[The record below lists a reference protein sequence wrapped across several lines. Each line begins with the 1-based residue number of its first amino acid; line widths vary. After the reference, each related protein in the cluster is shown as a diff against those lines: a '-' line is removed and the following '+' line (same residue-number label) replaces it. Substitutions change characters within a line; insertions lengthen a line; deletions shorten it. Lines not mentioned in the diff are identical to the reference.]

1 MIKEKEI
8 PFYTDIYSPAYRAK
22 YEPPKVE
29 EPKKKKNIFVGF
41 FLALGK
47 IGSKALPV
55 VTKLLKGAKVVKVG
69 LAVGSVISYAFLT
82 TWTFAI
88 AIMVCLFVHE
98 SGHIWAA
105 KRQGLKVKGIY
116 FIPFIGGAAVIE
128 NDFKSRN
135 TEFIVAIMGP
145 VWGFGLTIITGIV
158 YYITMNPLFAAIA
171 GWMAFVNLFNLLP
184 ISPLDGGRIFKS
196 IGFSVKSWLGLGIL
210 SLGLLASTFI
220 FFYLKIG
227 LFALLM
233 IMGVIEIW
241 FEWKK
246 EHTYKNMT
254 GKQIAFAL
262 FCFFLTAGALF
273 GVMYHFQHIPEVSLA
288 KHLLGL

>member
-1 MIKEKEI
+1 MIGEKPEKI
-8 PFYTDIYSPAYRAK
+8 FVKASYNYQ
-22 YEPPKVE
+22 PKIE
-29 EPKKKKNIFVGF
+29 EKPKKKNIFVGF
-41 FLALGK
+41 FVALGK
-47 IGSKALPV
+47 IGSKAIPV
-55 VTKLLKGAKVVKVG
+55 VTKLLKGAKVVKIG
-69 LAVGSVISYAFLT
+69 LAVGSVVSYAFLT

-105 KRQGLKVKGIY
+105 KRHGLKVKGIY

-135 TEFIVAIMGP
+135 TEFVVAIMGP
-145 VWGFGLTIITGIV
+145 VWGFALTIITGIV
-158 YYITMNPLFAAIA
+158 YFITLNPLFAAIA

-196 IGFSVKSWLGLGIL
+196 IGFSLKSWLGLGIL
-210 SLGLLASTFI
+210 SFGLLASTVL
-220 FFYLKIG
+220 FFWLKIG

-233 IMGVIEIW
+233 ILGVIEIW

-246 EHTYKNMT
+246 LHNYQSMT
-254 GKQIAFAL
+254 HKQIGWAL
-262 FCFFLTAGALF
+262 FFFFSLALSLF
-273 GVMYHFQHIPEVSLA
+273 GVMYYFQHIPEVSLA
-288 KHLLGL
+288 KHLLGI

>member
-1 MIKEKEI
+1 MIEQKEKKEI
-8 PFYTDIYSPAYRAK
+8 PFYVETPYYIPN
-22 YEPPKVE
+22 KVE
-29 EPKKKKNIFVGF
+29 EPKKKGIWVGF
-41 FLALGK
+41 LLALGK
-47 IGSKALPV
+47 VGSKAAPV
-55 VTKLLKGAKVVKVG
+55 IGKLLKGAKVTKVA
-69 LAVGSVISYAFLT
+69 LAAGSVVSYAFLT

-128 NDFKSRN
+128 NDFKSRY
-135 TEFIVAIMGP
+135 TEFVVAIMGP

-158 YYITMNPLFAAIA
+158 YLITQNPLFAAIA

-196 IGFSVKSWLGLGIL
+196 IGFSLKSWLGLGIL
-210 SLGLLASTFI
+210 TAGLLLSTVLFI
-220 FFYLKIG
+220 WLKIG
-227 LFALLM
+227 LFAILM
-233 IMGVIEIW
+233 VFGILEIW

-246 EHTYKNMT
+246 LHNYNNMT
-254 GKQIAFAL
+254 GKQIGWAL
-262 FCFFLTAGALF
+262 FFFFTLAFSLF
-273 GVMYHFQHIPEVSLA
+273 GVMWYFQHIPEVSLA
-288 KHLLGL
+288 KQLLGI